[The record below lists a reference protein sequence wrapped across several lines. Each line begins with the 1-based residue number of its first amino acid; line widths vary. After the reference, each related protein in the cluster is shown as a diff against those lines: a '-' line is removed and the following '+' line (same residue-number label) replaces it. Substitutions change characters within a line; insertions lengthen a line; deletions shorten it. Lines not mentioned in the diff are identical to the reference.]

1 MGRLGADKLC
11 ILGLNRLRSVPFMA
25 IRVHAVFTGSGTLAT
40 SFASREDAELVA
52 DRLYDRG
59 LTPIVGPLI
68 PHGFYLYIPRMT
80 PDELKGLSKDLGV
93 ELIEQRRDR
102 GSRKACA

>member
-1 MGRLGADKLC
+1 
-11 ILGLNRLRSVPFMA
+11 
-25 IRVHAVFTGSGTLAT
+25 
-40 SFASREDAELVA
+40 
-52 DRLYDRG
+52 
-59 LTPIVGPLI
+59 
-68 PHGFYLYIPRMT
+68 MT